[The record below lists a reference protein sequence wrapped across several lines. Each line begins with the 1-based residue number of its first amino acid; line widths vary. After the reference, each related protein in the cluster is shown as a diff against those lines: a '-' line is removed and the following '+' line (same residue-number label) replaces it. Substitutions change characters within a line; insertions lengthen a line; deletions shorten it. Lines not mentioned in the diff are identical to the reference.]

1 MVIRFPISVRWL
13 NHSEFDREIGGKSM
27 LVDGG
32 CKCGHIQYEAEVDPE
47 KAVICH
53 CTDCQVHGA
62 TAFGLVVG
70 VMEGG
75 FRLLS
80 GKLKIYVKTAESGNK
95 RAQAF
100 CPECGTR
107 IHASNAGDGDG
118 PFSLRLGTV
127 RQRDRLPPKKQIW
140 RRSALSWIKDLE
152 DIPSFDHQPKL

>member
-1 MVIRFPISVRWL
+1 M
-13 NHSEFDREIGGKSM
+13 NHNVFGAPLGGKPM
-27 LVDGG
+27 QVDGE
-32 CKCGHIQYEAEVDPE
+32 CKCGQIQYEAEVDPA
-47 KAVICH
+47 KATICH

-70 VMEGG
+70 VVEGG

-80 GKLKIYVKTAESGNK
+80 GTLKVYVKTAESGNK

-107 IHASNAGDGDG
+107 IHASNAADSDG

-127 RQRDRLPPKKQIW
+127 RQRDQLPPKRQIW
-140 RRSALSWIKDLE
+140 RRSALSWVKDLE
-152 DIPSFDHQPKL
+152 DIPSFDLQPTL

>member
-1 MVIRFPISVRWL
+1 
-13 NHSEFDREIGGKSM
+13 M

-32 CKCGHIQYEAEVDPE
+32 CKCGLVRYEAEVDPE
-47 KAVICH
+47 KATICH

-70 VMEGG
+70 DNEGG

-80 GKLKIYVKTAESGNK
+80 GALKIYVKTAESGNK

-107 IHASNAGDGDG
+107 IHASNAADSDG
-118 PFSLRLGTV
+118 PYSLRLGAV
-127 RQRDRLPPKKQIW
+127 RQRDQIPPKRQIW
-140 RRSALSWIKDLE
+140 RRSALSWVKDLE
-152 DIPSFDHQPKL
+152 AIPSHDLQPKL